1 MPRSRRGVPTGG
13 PRLDLEALELLGQS
27 AVASLSVRAIG
38 PRTDIGEGYV
48 TLGAGN
54 RARVDRSRAG
64 DAVDADEQIGPN
76 TGAAI
81 YRALTGH
88 DPAGAAVLSLA
99 IEDARTDADHL
110 LYGSVPGAMGK
121 AIEAAGRSAAVIA
134 NADGGPPTGVDQ
146 PHREAALAMM
156 DAEGRVR
163 GGTVSRDLT
172 VVDPAAPGGRRMD
185 PAAVLDAFDA
195 AWSGPDSATPCW

>member
-1 MPRSRRGVPTGG
+1 MTRCRAVVCGLLAAAVVVLVAPAPEAAAAGGVAAGAGGVAAAAAEPPGKVLIVSMPRLVWQDVVDQRP
-13 PRLDLEALELLGQS
+13 PHLMQLLGQS

-88 DPAGAAVLSLA
+88 DPA
-99 IEDARTDADHL
+99 ARPSCRWPSRTPA
-110 LYGSVPGAMGK
+110 
-121 AIEAAGRSAAVIA
+121 
-134 NADGGPPTGVDQ
+134 PT
-146 PHREAALAMM
+146 PTTCSTAPCPAPWERP
-156 DAEGRVR
+156 
-163 GGTVSRDLT
+163 SR
-172 VVDPAAPGGRRMD
+172 PRAAPRRSS
-185 PAAVLDAFDA
+185 PTPTAVHPRVSTSCTAKPP
-195 AWSGPDSATPCW
+195 WR

>member
-1 MPRSRRGVPTGG
+1 MPRLVWQDVADQRP
-13 PRLDLEALELLGQS
+13 PHLMELLARS

-88 DPAGAAVLSLA
+88 DAGDAAVLSLA

-110 LYGSVPGAMGK
+110 LYGSVPGRWGRPSRPPGTPPRSSPTPT
-121 AIEAAGRSAAVIA
+121 AA
-134 NADGGPPTGVDQ
+134 
-146 PHREAALAMM
+146 
-156 DAEGRVR
+156 
-163 GGTVSRDLT
+163 
-172 VVDPAAPGGRRMD
+172 RRRASTSSTAR
-185 PAAVLDAFDA
+185 PR
-195 AWSGPDSATPCW
+195 WP